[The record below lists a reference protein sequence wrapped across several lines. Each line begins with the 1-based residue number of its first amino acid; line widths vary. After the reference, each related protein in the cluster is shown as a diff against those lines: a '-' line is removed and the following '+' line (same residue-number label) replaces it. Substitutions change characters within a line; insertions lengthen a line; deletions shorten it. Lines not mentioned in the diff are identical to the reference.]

1 MKSIKEANIKNRTN
15 YFFSDMIHI
24 KNFDSNLIKMN
35 KKSYKKIHIYYIG
48 YVTMKII
55 GDYESIDSVD

>member
-1 MKSIKEANIKNRTN
+1 MKSIKETNIKNRTN

-55 GDYESIDSVD
+55 GDYESNDSVD

>member
-1 MKSIKEANIKNRTN
+1 MKSIKETNIKHRTN

>member
-1 MKSIKEANIKNRTN
+1 MKSIKERNIKNRTN